1 MTVITR
7 FAPSPTGLIH
17 IGNARTALLCYLIAR
32 KNGGRFMLRLDDT
45 DVKRS
50 KQEYADAIQNELKWL
65 GLNWDMFARQSD
77 RLDRYKEI
85 TDKLVADGLLYPC
98 YESEQDLDIRRK
110 MLINRG
116 LPPIYDRAAL
126 ALTDAKKAEFAEKG
140 IKPHWRFKLDH
151 TKTISW
157 DDEIKGHIS
166 FEAKYLSDPVL
177 IRADGTPTYMLP
189 SAIDDMD
196 FNITHVIRG
205 EDHVSN
211 TAIQIQL
218 FEAMGCKIPSFAHS
232 ALMKAKD
239 GKISKR
245 EGGYDIATMREEG
258 IEVMTVN
265 SFLARLGT
273 SDPIEPRA
281 SMQELIDNFDIKR
294 FTKSAAIYEYIEI
307 ERLNPKIIHKMSFK
321 DVKNREEL
329 KGIDEEFWESVK
341 TNLNTVAEI
350 KDWWQICKETLTPII
365 DDQGFTSQAS
375 KLLPD
380 GKWDENTWN
389 QWTTKVK
396 EVTGKK
402 GKDLFMPIRKA
413 LTARDNGPELKLILP
428 LIGID
433 KANARLNGKAA

>member
-32 KNGGRFMLRLDDT
+32 KNGGKFMLRLDDT
-45 DVKRS
+45 DIKRS
-50 KQEYADAIQNELKWL
+50 KEEYAQAIQNELKWL
-65 GLNWDMFARQSD
+65 GLNWDMFAKQSE

-98 YESEQDLDIRRK
+98 YESEQDLDVRRK
-110 MLINRG
+110 MLISRG

-126 ALTDAKKAEFAEKG
+126 LLTNAKKAEFAEKG

-151 TKTISW
+151 AKTISW

-166 FEAKYLSDPVL
+166 FEAKHLSDPVL

-196 FNITHVIRG
+196 FAITHVIRG

-218 FEAMGCKIPSFAHS
+218 FEAMGCKIPFFAHS

-245 EGGYDIATMREEG
+245 EGGYDIATMRNDG
-258 IEVMTVN
+258 IEVMTIN

-273 SDPIEPRA
+273 SDPVEPRA
-281 SMQELIDNFDIKR
+281 SMQELIDIFDIKR
-294 FTKSAAIYEYIEI
+294 FTKNAAIYEYVEL
-307 ERLNPKIIHKMSFK
+307 ERLNPKIIHKMSFE
-321 DVKNREEL
+321 DVKSREEL
-329 KGIDEEFWESVK
+329 KGVDEDFWESVK

-365 DDQGFTSQAS
+365 DDKDFTTQAS
-375 KLLPD
+375 ELLPT

-428 LIGID
+428 LIGIE